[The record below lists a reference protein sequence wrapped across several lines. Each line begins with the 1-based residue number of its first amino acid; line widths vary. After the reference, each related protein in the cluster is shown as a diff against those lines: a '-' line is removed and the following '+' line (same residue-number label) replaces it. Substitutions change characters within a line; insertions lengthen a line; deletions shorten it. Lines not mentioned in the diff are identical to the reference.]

1 MLGASL
7 IYKIYRRELVRLT
20 QELSIGQ
27 WKSREQLRVKCD
39 EMTRRLAVHAKSHVP
54 YYSRLFEKLE
64 IDPGNMVFPDD
75 WSRLPILDKEILKKE
90 QSNLVSLSDHGKNS
104 YINYSG
110 GSTGEPVRFL
120 TDLDMYRRM
129 MAWHDLIHS
138 WCGWKIGEMRM
149 ELWGNKEQT
158 VPPSLWQCFRSSMA
172 GRFIVPVYSY
182 QEKDI
187 AAWYE
192 TMRKLKPTVLYG
204 YPSVLT
210 DFAKW
215 LQGTQS
221 SYSLIK
227 GIYTSAEIL
236 YPEQRQ
242 LIESVFGCKVMDQY
256 GSRETPCVACECPE
270 GNMHLF
276 TDFNRVE
283 FAENSGGEEA
293 DIIVTPLFG
302 YAQPLIRYKVGD
314 AARKKDGVCSCG
326 RGYPMMDITI
336 ARSRDFLISI
346 DGQRFYPGFFTR
358 MMDKE
363 LWVRSFQFKQTSKK
377 SIDLLIVPEQESN
390 INGKCERLQA
400 QLSAKLKVAMGGQME
415 LSIYIVEQVA
425 KTRAGK
431 HRFVI
436 NEIQGNRDQ

>member
-1 MLGASL
+1 M
-7 IYKIYRRELVRLT
+7 
-20 QELSIGQ
+20 
-27 WKSREQLRVKCD
+27 
-39 EMTRRLAVHAKSHVP
+39 
-54 YYSRLFEKLE
+54 
-64 IDPGNMVFPDD
+64 
-75 WSRLPILDKEILKKE
+75 
-90 QSNLVSLSDHGKNS
+90 
-104 YINYSG
+104 
-110 GSTGEPVRFL
+110 
-120 TDLDMYRRM
+120 
-129 MAWHDLIHS
+129 
-138 WCGWKIGEMRM
+138 
-149 ELWGNKEQT
+149 
-158 VPPSLWQCFRSSMA
+158 
-172 GRFIVPVYSY
+172 
-182 QEKDI
+182 
-187 AAWYE
+187 
-192 TMRKLKPTVLYG
+192 
-204 YPSVLT
+204 
-210 DFAKW
+210 
-215 LQGTQS
+215 
-221 SYSLIK
+221 K

-283 FAENSGGEEA
+283 FIDSGSGKET
-293 DIIVTPLFG
+293 DIIITPLFG

-363 LWVRSFQFKQTSKK
+363 QWVRSFQFKQTSKT
-377 SIDLLIVPEQESN
+377 SIDLLIVPEPESD
-390 INGKCERLQA
+390 INRKRERLLA
-400 QLSAKLKVAMGGQME
+400 EISAKLKDAMGMQME

-431 HRFVI
+431 HRFVM
-436 NEIQGNRDQ
+436 NEIQGNMDQ